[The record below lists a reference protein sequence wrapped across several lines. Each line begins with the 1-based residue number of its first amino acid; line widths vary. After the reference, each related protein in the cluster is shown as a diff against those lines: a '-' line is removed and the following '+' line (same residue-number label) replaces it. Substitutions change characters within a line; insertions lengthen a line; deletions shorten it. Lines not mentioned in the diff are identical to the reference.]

1 MGDDSR
7 DDAPAELTLD
17 PDDWDDLRRLG
28 HRMLDDMFDHLATL
42 REQPAWRP
50 MPDRVRASFAAN
62 VPRAPEGAAAAYAD
76 FVENVLPYP
85 NGNLHPRF
93 WGWVQG
99 NGTPVAMLAEML
111 AAGMNPHLA
120 GFDQAPALVEAQV
133 IAWLAELMGFPRAAS
148 GILVTGGT
156 MANTVGLAVA
166 RHAKAGFDV
175 RGEGLQGER
184 PRLVFYASE
193 EVHGWARKAA
203 ELLGL
208 GSRSLRL
215 APALADARVDVRA
228 LARMIADDRA
238 AGLRPFCVVGTAGT
252 INTGATDDLRALAA
266 LCRDEALWFHV
277 DGAFGAFARLS
288 EALRPRVAG
297 IDEADSIGFDMHKWM
312 YMPFESACV
321 LVRDAAAHRAA
332 FASTAPYI
340 AKKTRGVIAGGL
352 GFADLGPDLTRSFKA
367 LKVWLSLK
375 THGAGA
381 FARLVEQNVAQAEHL
396 AARVRA
402 HPELELLAPVALN
415 VVCFRY
421 RREGIDEAALNALN
435 EEVLFRI
442 HEAGIAVPSSTLL
455 HGRFALRVAIVNHR
469 SRRAD
474 FDALV
479 DAVVRIGREVSG

>member
-1 MGDDSR
+1 
-7 DDAPAELTLD
+7 
-17 PDDWDDLRRLG
+17 
-28 HRMLDDMFDHLATL
+28 
-42 REQPAWRP
+42 
-50 MPDRVRASFAAN
+50 
-62 VPRAPEGAAAAYAD
+62 
-76 FVENVLPYP
+76 
-85 NGNLHPRF
+85 
-93 WGWVQG
+93 
-99 NGTPVAMLAEML
+99 
-111 AAGMNPHLA
+111 
-120 GFDQAPALVEAQV
+120 
-133 IAWLAELMGFPRAAS
+133 
-148 GILVTGGT
+148 
-156 MANTVGLAVA
+156 
-166 RHAKAGFDV
+166 
-175 RGEGLQGER
+175 
-184 PRLVFYASE
+184 
-193 EVHGWARKAA
+193 VHGWARKAA

-238 AGLRPFCVVGTAGT
+238 AGLHPFCVVGTAGT

-435 EEVLFRI
+435 EEVLLRI

-474 FDALV
+474 FDALA
-479 DAVVRIGREVSG
+479 DAVVRIGRDVSG